1 MYIQKLG
8 PYLSKNKPQH
18 VNDERKNTQNILK
31 NVCKIENIEYF
42 DMTNEISKDQSI
54 LISNI
59 RREGDETHFSE
70 KGKKIISKV
79 IYDFFK

>member
-1 MYIQKLG
+1 
-8 PYLSKNKPQH
+8 
-18 VNDERKNTQNILK
+18 
-31 NVCKIENIEYF
+31 
-42 DMTNEISKDQSI
+42 MTNEISKDQSI